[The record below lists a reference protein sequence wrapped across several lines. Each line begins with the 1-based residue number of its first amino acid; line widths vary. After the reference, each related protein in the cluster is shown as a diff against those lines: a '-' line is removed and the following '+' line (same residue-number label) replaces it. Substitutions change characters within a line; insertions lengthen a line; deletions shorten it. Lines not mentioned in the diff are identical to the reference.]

1 MMAEKNGS
9 SRVLI
14 VDDDPGI
21 RRMLRLA
28 LETEGFEVATA
39 ANGLDGLEHV
49 RMQTPD
55 CIVLDLRMPVMD
67 GQTFFHK
74 LREKGYET
82 PVIVLTAFD
91 ARGTSRQLG
100 ADAYLRKPFAPGMLV
115 RQVRRL
121 TGDET

>member
-1 MMAEKNGS
+1 MMAENGTA
-9 SRVLI
+9 RVLI
-14 VDDDPGI
+14 IDDDPGI

-49 RMQTPD
+49 RMQPPD
-55 CIVLDLRMPVMD
+55 VIVLDLRMPVMD
-67 GQTFFHK
+67 GQTFFHQ
-74 LREKGYET
+74 LREKGYGT

-91 ARGTSRQLG
+91 ARAASRQLG
-100 ADAYLRKPFAPGMLV
+100 ADAYLRKPFAPTMLV

-121 TGDET
+121 TGVET